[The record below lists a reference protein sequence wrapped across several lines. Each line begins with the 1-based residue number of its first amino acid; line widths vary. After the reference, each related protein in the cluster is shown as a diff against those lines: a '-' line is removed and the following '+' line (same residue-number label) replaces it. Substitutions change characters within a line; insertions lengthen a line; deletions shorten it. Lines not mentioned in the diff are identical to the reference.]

1 MCTYTDGRNSFLS
14 NLAIGDTVLYGDI
27 GDSNPW
33 RMDGVITKCGKRDV
47 VVTLSNFREVTVDRK
62 TGYAKSGRTMV
73 YPSNNL
79 TAEEWTKE
87 QDILEAQWRES
98 REKAIALASS
108 IPVGSRRSDGAIRI
122 V

>member
-1 MCTYTDGRNSFLS
+1 MCSYTDNRASFLQ

-47 VVTLSNFREVTVDRK
+47 VVTLSNFREVTVDGK

-73 YPSNNL
+73 YPSNGQ
-79 TAEEWTKE
+79 TADEWRKE
-87 QDILEAQWRES
+87 QDILEAQWRER

-108 IPVGSRRSDGAIRI
+108 IPVGSRDSTGAIRI